1 MSSTTTVKPAPNLID
16 LLTAFKNNIIK
27 FFEALI
33 ELLPNEGD
41 FYHLRVLFEYQIPI
55 ESAMKIFSNRI
66 LPHQEMV
73 LAKDD
78 RFFIETTDLFAGLR
92 RDKVSYFKDLWQSG
106 NLTAQDKEALWTW
119 FTVFLRYANKY
130 QELVDKGL
138 ASDI

>member
-1 MSSTTTVKPAPNLID
+1 MTGTKPTPNLID
-16 LLTAFKNNIIK
+16 LLTAFKKNIIL

-66 LPHQEMV
+66 LPHAEMV
-73 LAKDD
+73 RAKDE

-106 NLTAQDKEALWTW
+106 NLTPADKEALWDW
-119 FTVFLRYANKY
+119 FGVFLKYANKY
-130 QELVDKGL
+130 QELVNKGL